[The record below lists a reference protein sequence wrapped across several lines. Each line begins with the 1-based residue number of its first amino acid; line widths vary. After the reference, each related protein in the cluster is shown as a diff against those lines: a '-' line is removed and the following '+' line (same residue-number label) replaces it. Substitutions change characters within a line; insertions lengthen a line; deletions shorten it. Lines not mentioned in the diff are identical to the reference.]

1 MTGFEGSFYM
11 LKPIQITYINTAK
24 TQMVI
29 DGVIYRADEDTI
41 VKDEDGN
48 IVGLGTFDPIEEGD
62 TVDVDG
68 DVYTIVEE

>member
-1 MTGFEGSFYM
+1 M
-11 LKPIQITYINTAK
+11 LDLGRFPYINTAK

-41 VKDEDGN
+41 VKDEDGS
-48 IVGLGTFDPIEEGD
+48 IVGLGTFDPIEKGD

>member
-1 MTGFEGSFYM
+1 
-11 LKPIQITYINTAK
+11 
-24 TQMVI
+24 MVI

-48 IVGLGTFDPIEEGD
+48 IVGLGTFDPIEKGD